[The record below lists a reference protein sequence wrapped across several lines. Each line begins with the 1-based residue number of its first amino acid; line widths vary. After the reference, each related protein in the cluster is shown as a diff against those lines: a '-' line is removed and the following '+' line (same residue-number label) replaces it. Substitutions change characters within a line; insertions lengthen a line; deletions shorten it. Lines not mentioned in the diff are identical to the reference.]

1 METSTSSNRIHPLV
15 AAASVSV
22 ILVSAVGVA
31 AMTGM
36 LPDSHST
43 SGPATVAAVP
53 PPPIVE
59 TPVAALAPA
68 AADVAAKA
76 PATDKETV
84 KRASA
89 PTTEKPA
96 ATRTAST
103 TSTQART
110 PSYADSSRVN
120 TPAPAICYD
129 CGRVE
134 SVNAIQ
140 AQAEPTGVGMVAG
153 GVIGGLLGNQVGGG
167 NGRKLATVAGAVGGG
182 YAGHQIEKQNRTV
195 TSYQVRVRM
204 EDGATR
210 TFSFENQPQ
219 WTSGDR
225 VRIVDGQLR
234 SRA

>member
-1 METSTSSNRIHPLV
+1 METQTSPNRIHPLV

-43 SGPATVAAVP
+43 SSPATVATVP
-53 PPPIVE
+53 PPPVVE
-59 TPVAALAPA
+59 TPVAALTPTA
-68 AADVAAKA
+68 AEATAKA
-76 PATDKETV
+76 PVTDKETV
-84 KRASA
+84 KRAAA
-89 PTTEKPA
+89 PAAEKPA
-96 ATRTAST
+96 TTRTVNT
-103 TSTQART
+103 TTTQRA

-129 CGRVE
+129 CGRIE
-134 SVNAIQ
+134 SINAIQ
-140 AQAEPTGVGMVAG
+140 AQGEPSGVGMVAG

-182 YAGHQIEKQNRTV
+182 YAGHQIEKQNRTI

-210 TFSFENQPQ
+210 TFSYDNQPQ
-219 WTSGDR
+219 WTTGDR
-225 VRIVDGQLR
+225 VRVVDGQLR